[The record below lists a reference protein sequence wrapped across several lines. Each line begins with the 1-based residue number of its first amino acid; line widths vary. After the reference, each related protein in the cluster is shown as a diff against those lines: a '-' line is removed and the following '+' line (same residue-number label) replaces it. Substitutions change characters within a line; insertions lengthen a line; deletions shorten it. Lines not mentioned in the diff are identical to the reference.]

1 MLILVGLPGSG
12 KSSLAARLAGKG
24 YDVVN
29 QDTMGDRNLAVCYF
43 DVCLLQ
49 IVGQLPLYLE
59 VCLYIS
65 ACVYTIYI
73 YHIRDDM
80 PRLGWK
86 TPRQVLRPSC
96 QRCFGGKSPAGCG
109 SMQLHQTPKTS
120 PSETERDLGGDPWPH
135 WLYNDHFCPKDLK
148 WYQFL
153 DASWVMKD
161 TPIVF
166 LFDVSDLTDL
176 ISRSQGLAG
185 ACKGLWGWSSNW
197 AAKASIWNWNA
208 VSLAFHSNVAPVAP
222 RSKACIWLDIPE
234 ASSACWCMLHRL
246 SSQP

>member
-1 MLILVGLPGSG
+1 
-12 KSSLAARLAGKG
+12 
-24 YDVVN
+24 
-29 QDTMGDRNLAVCYF
+29 
-43 DVCLLQ
+43 
-49 IVGQLPLYLE
+49 
-59 VCLYIS
+59 
-65 ACVYTIYI
+65 
-73 YHIRDDM
+73 M

-166 LFDVSDLTDL
+166 LFEVSDFTLSQA
-176 ISRSQGLAG
+176 ISRFGWSLQRTTKLEQPLGSKSHMLRPLRQDPRLAFGWIFQRQVLRVG
-185 ACKGLWGWSSNW
+185 ACSI
-197 AAKASIWNWNA
+197 ASLR
-208 VSLAFHSNVAPVAP
+208 SHSTGDMRWTRPTTVWTPH
-222 RSKACIWLDIPE
+222 S
-234 ASSACWCMLHRL
+234 ASRR
-246 SSQP
+246 

>member
-1 MLILVGLPGSG
+1 
-12 KSSLAARLAGKG
+12 
-24 YDVVN
+24 
-29 QDTMGDRNLAVCYF
+29 
-43 DVCLLQ
+43 
-49 IVGQLPLYLE
+49 
-59 VCLYIS
+59 
-65 ACVYTIYI
+65 
-73 YHIRDDM
+73 M